1 MKKKPSIRRL
11 SAEEMRVAA
20 FTQQHGLTFALQA
33 PNGDRGKHL
42 LRTAFGPR
50 DLIVRDKQFCAAQA
64 SFDWYNDKLQILV
77 FDRNDY
83 PAIHVRYKK
92 DGTIAE
98 VLIRDDLMKSP
109 WGYAGPIVKKESSLE
124 PSQWQKERDGE

>member
-1 MKKKPSIRRL
+1 MKKKPSIRHL
-11 SAEEMRVAA
+11 TDGEMRAAA
-20 FTQQHGLTFALQA
+20 FTQQQGLIPAEQE
-33 PNGDRGKHL
+33 PSGNRGKKRL
-42 LRTAFGPR
+42 KTAFGYR

-77 FDRNDY
+77 FDKDDE
-83 PAIHVRYKK
+83 PALHVRYKK

-98 VLIRDDLMKSP
+98 ILIRDDLMKSP